1 MCGRMRSKEEIF
13 GPELTRQE
21 ALRIIG
27 ETPGMYAWYMTLSQR
42 LKEEFLEF
50 LMGTRGLNLTYDP
63 MFKAVFDPQQFPSR
77 LEDFL
82 SLCLGEEVE
91 ILSALP
97 NESSRLTEEGSLL
110 VMDLLVRLKSGAL
123 VNVEIQKIGYLFP
136 GQRCACYS
144 SDLVMRQYA
153 QVRDSCRRE
162 NQAFSYRQIQKVYT
176 IVLIQDS
183 TPEFHQFP
191 GQYLHRARQQ
201 FDTGL
206 QLDMVQEYLLI
217 PLDIFLESQH
227 NISNRLDAWLMLIAS
242 DRPEQILKVIRAYPE
257 FEEIY
262 RQVFGFRRQV
272 KELMNMFSDA
282 LKILDANTTKYMI
295 EQQKE
300 EIERQNEKIEKQN
313 EEIAQRNEEIAQLK
327 EANKNQEEALLSKE
341 KEIERL
347 KARLAAEKTI
357 DL

>member
-1 MCGRMRSKEEIF
+1 MLIE
-13 GPELTRQE
+13 P
-21 ALRIIG
+21 
-27 ETPGMYAWYMTLSQR
+27 PGKVTLS
-42 LKEEFLEF
+42 
-50 LMGTRGLNLTYDP
+50 
-63 MFKAVFDPQQFPSR
+63 
-77 LEDFL
+77 
-82 SLCLGEEVE
+82 
-91 ILSALP
+91 
-97 NESSRLTEEGSLL
+97 
-110 VMDLLVRLKSGAL
+110 
-123 VNVEIQKIGYLFP
+123 
-136 GQRCACYS
+136 
-144 SDLVMRQYA
+144 
-153 QVRDSCRRE
+153 
-162 NQAFSYRQIQKVYT
+162 
-176 IVLIQDS
+176 
-183 TPEFHQFP
+183 
-191 GQYLHRARQQ
+191 
-201 FDTGL
+201 
-206 QLDMVQEYLLI
+206 YLLI

-295 EQQKE
+295 EQQRE